1 METSEPPW
9 FKRGPWVGWNR
20 RFTTVQICGYS
31 GSKGTA
37 IRNFDGGEI
46 SIGTVR
52 AQGPKGGARRHP
64 RWARLSQP
72 SDQGIGKDAQGTLE
86 VFDALVPILVVG
98 GSEGNQRGLHV
109 IQGGGQ
115 MLAFKGSAQVIFLIH
130 LSFPALPGNT
140 TKQGP
145 FIKLPMKI
153 FPTEPPGKIF
163 DGGTNLSEISEPPFL
178 TIVPFEPSLLSH
190 HHPI

>member
-1 METSEPPW
+1 
-9 FKRGPWVGWNR
+9 
-20 RFTTVQICGYS
+20 
-31 GSKGTA
+31 
-37 IRNFDGGEI
+37 
-46 SIGTVR
+46 
-52 AQGPKGGARRHP
+52 
-64 RWARLSQP
+64 
-72 SDQGIGKDAQGTLE
+72 
-86 VFDALVPILVVG
+86 
-98 GSEGNQRGLHV
+98 
-109 IQGGGQ
+109 

-178 TIVPFEPSLLSH
+178 TIVPFEPLPQYPVQPNRLVG
-190 HHPI
+190 PIWSDGTADSRFDPMLWIKWNR